1 MFKISIN
8 NQVLSFDQ
16 KVRAFQLMDVPNFN
30 IIACTVNNR
39 LRELSFE
46 ISQDSNVEFL
56 TLDNDESMKI
66 YESSLRYLF
75 AMATNRVF
83 PELNIKFNYHIS
95 RSIFCKVLGDKVFNQ
110 SMLSK
115 IQEEMERLVAL
126 DLPIQRQVVTKEE
139 AAEVYRTNHL
149 LDKIDVLPYRPEKT
163 VHLYQC
169 DGYLNYMYSYMVLS
183 TGYLKHFK
191 LRLYSPGILI
201 QYPRA
206 ERGGIIPPFEDEP
219 TYGQTL
225 KKANLWAKT
234 CKSETIAEINEHVS
248 NGGTVDFVNMCETRH
263 NNSLAELGNIIAR
276 NIDSTRVI
284 AIAGPS
290 SSGKTTFSHRLR
302 IELMT
307 RGIHPVKVSID
318 DYYLDR
324 DQIQP
329 DENGKYD
336 FEDINTIDI
345 DLFNQ
350 HLLALINGEEV
361 DMPIFNFKEGRR
373 IRTQKVRISAH
384 SPIIIEGIHA
394 LNEILTSSIPRDQK
408 FKIYIA
414 PHIQTNLDNHNP
426 ISVTQFRLL
435 RRLVRDHKF
444 RGFDAEKTISVWN
457 SVRRGEFKWIYENQ
471 EGVDYVF
478 NSELSYELC
487 VMKKHA
493 LPLLQKIDKNSE
505 YYITANSLVKFLK
518 YFKDIEDWLVPCN
531 SLLREFI
538 GESCFADV

>member
-1 MFKISIN
+1 
-8 NQVLSFDQ
+8 
-16 KVRAFQLMDVPNFN
+16 
-30 IIACTVNNR
+30 
-39 LRELSFE
+39 
-46 ISQDSNVEFL
+46 
-56 TLDNDESMKI
+56 
-66 YESSLRYLF
+66 
-75 AMATNRVF
+75 
-83 PELNIKFNYHIS
+83 
-95 RSIFCKVLGDKVFNQ
+95 
-110 SMLSK
+110 
-115 IQEEMERLVAL
+115 
-126 DLPIQRQVVTKEE
+126 
-139 AAEVYRTNHL
+139 
-149 LDKIDVLPYRPEKT
+149 
-163 VHLYQC
+163 
-169 DGYLNYMYSYMVLS
+169 MVLS

>member
-8 NQVLSFDQ
+8 NQVRSFDQ

>member
-1 MFKISIN
+1 MFKISVN
-8 NQVLSFDQ
+8 NQIRTFDQ
-16 KVRAFQLMDVPNFN
+16 KVRAYQLMDVPNYN

-46 ISQDSNVEFL
+46 ISQDSIVEFL

-75 AMATNRVF
+75 AMAVNRIF
-83 PELNIKFNYHIS
+83 PDLNIKFNYHIS
-95 RSIFCKVLGDKVFNQ
+95 RSIFCKILCDKVFNQ
-110 SMLSK
+110 AMLSM
-115 IQEEMERLVAL
+115 IQDEMERLVAL

-139 AAEVYRTNHL
+139 AAEVYRSNHL

-169 DGYLNYMYSYMVLS
+169 DGYLNYMYSYMVLT

-191 LRLYSPGILI
+191 MRLYSPGIII

-206 ERGGIIPPFEDEP
+206 ERGGIIPAFEDEP

-225 KKANLWAKT
+225 KRANLWAKT
-234 CKSETIAEINEHVS
+234 CKSETIAEINAHVS

-345 DLFNQ
+345 NLFNE
-350 HLLALINGEEV
+350 HLLLSLMARKLICL
-361 DMPIFNFKEGRR
+361 F
-373 IRTQKVRISAH
+373 
-384 SPIIIEGIHA
+384 
-394 LNEILTSSIPRDQK
+394 LTSKKVVAPEHKK
-408 FKIYIA
+408 FASLLTVLSSLKESMPSMKYSLLPSLGIKNLKYILR
-414 PHIQTNLDNHNP
+414 HTSKP
-426 ISVTQFRLL
+426 IST
-435 RRLVRDHKF
+435 
-444 RGFDAEKTISVWN
+444 TIT
-457 SVRRGEFKWIYENQ
+457 
-471 EGVDYVF
+471 
-478 NSELSYELC
+478 L
-487 VMKKHA
+487 
-493 LPLLQKIDKNSE
+493 
-505 YYITANSLVKFLK
+505 
-518 YFKDIEDWLVPCN
+518 
-531 SLLREFI
+531 
-538 GESCFADV
+538 

>member
-1 MFKISIN
+1 MFKISVN
-8 NQVLSFDQ
+8 NQIRTFDQ
-16 KVRAFQLMDVPNFN
+16 KVRAYQLMDVPNYN

-46 ISQDSNVEFL
+46 ISQDSIVEFL

-75 AMATNRVF
+75 AMAVNRIF
-83 PELNIKFNYHIS
+83 PDLNIKFNYHIS
-95 RSIFCKVLGDKVFNQ
+95 RSIFCKILGDKVFNQ
-110 SMLSK
+110 AMLSM
-115 IQEEMERLVAL
+115 IQDEMERLVAL

-139 AAEVYRTNHL
+139 AAEVYRSNHL

-169 DGYLNYMYSYMVLS
+169 DGYLNYMYSYMVLT

-191 LRLYSPGILI
+191 MRLYSPGIII
-201 QYPRA
+201 QYPRS
-206 ERGGIIPPFEDEP
+206 ERGGIIPAFEDEP

-225 KKANLWAKT
+225 KRANLWAKT
-234 CKSETIAEINEHVS
+234 CKSETIAEINAHVS

-345 DLFNQ
+345 NLFNE

-373 IRTQKVRISAH
+373 TRTQKVRISAH

-408 FKIYIA
+408 YKIYIA

-518 YFKDIEDWLVPCN
+518 YFKDIDDWLVPCN

>member
-8 NQVLSFDQ
+8 NQVRSFDQ

-191 LRLYSPGILI
+191 LRLYSPGIII

>member
-8 NQVLSFDQ
+8 NQVRSFDQ

-373 IRTQKVRISAH
+373 IRTQKVRISAY

>member
-8 NQVLSFDQ
+8 NQVRSFDQ

-110 SMLSK
+110 AMLSK

-373 IRTQKVRISAH
+373 IRTQKVRISAL